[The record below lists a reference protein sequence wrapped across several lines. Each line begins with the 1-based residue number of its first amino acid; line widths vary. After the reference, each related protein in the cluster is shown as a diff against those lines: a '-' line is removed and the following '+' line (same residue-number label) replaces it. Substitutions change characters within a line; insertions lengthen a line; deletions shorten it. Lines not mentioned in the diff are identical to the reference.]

1 MRREQTRRVQ
11 WQTILFSMFIL
22 STAGAIQMGC
32 SDQLIGLDES
42 ALVTQ
47 QANENIAVQ
56 VAKY

>member
-1 MRREQTRRVQ
+1 
-11 WQTILFSMFIL
+11 MFIL